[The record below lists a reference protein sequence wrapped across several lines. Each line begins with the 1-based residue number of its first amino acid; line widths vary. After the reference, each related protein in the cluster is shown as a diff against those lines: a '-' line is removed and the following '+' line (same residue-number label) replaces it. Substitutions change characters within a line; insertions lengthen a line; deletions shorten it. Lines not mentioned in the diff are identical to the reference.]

1 MAFNLFTLVD
11 GNKPAVVETLC
22 FVFDPVSVKI
32 FSEGCILKEHV
43 SYSESGPTYKY
54 STVTST
60 FTLTKI
66 SEKQNPTVHLIL
78 RHLKDPIVAEFP
90 YILNLG
96 GISIF
101 RSALNFLYWGIGLL
115 VGTCANVVCMICLLI
130 PAAFFVFRL

>member
-1 MAFNLFTLVD
+1 MKL
-11 GNKPAVVETLC
+11 KC
-22 FVFDPVSVKI
+22 FYLQILQKHII
-32 FSEGCILKEHV
+32 FYLNFIMHFINSIAK
-43 SYSESGPTYKY
+43 
-54 STVTST
+54 
-60 FTLTKI
+60 
-66 SEKQNPTVHLIL
+66 NPTVHLIL

-130 PAAFFVFRL
+130 PTAFFVFRS